1 MEAIQIA
8 LAKGLHHVG
17 HATQQKTGRR
27 RAQYFHGAGLISLSS
42 VAAALKLFSSS
53 L

>member
-1 MEAIQIA
+1 MPLWFVI
-8 LAKGLHHVG
+8 V
-17 HATQQKTGRR
+17 TTGFR
-27 RAQYFHGAGLISLSS
+27 GAGLISLSS